1 MDPPPDAPEGLLSLE
16 AAEAAATAPMA
27 SADFPSAAADEDRC
41 RFFPVTAAFD
51 AEHVVAKL
59 RMCTDT
65 I

>member
-16 AAEAAATAPMA
+16 AEAAEAAEAATAPMA

-51 AEHVVAKL
+51 AEHVVAK
-59 RMCTDT
+59 
-65 I
+65 